1 MTTLYTRQIN
11 QNLNIGQ
18 CNQLL
23 QYVKWGSFS
32 GKVKKKNMED
42 LMKKDFKE
50 ESNVSM
56 AVRGNDMKTATVV
69 SHLKNMIK

>member
-1 MTTLYTRQIN
+1 M
-11 QNLNIGQ
+11 
-18 CNQLL
+18 
-23 QYVKWGSFS
+23 KWWSFS

-50 ESNVSM
+50 ESNISM

-69 SHLKNMIK
+69 GHLKNMIK